1 MGNKTFNA
9 RIKNKRDTS
18 ANWVSKDPVLL
29 DGELIIVDTASGE
42 TRFKVGDGTSK
53 WSELNFI
60 GGDQAKNFVVTPNE
74 GESDIDAI
82 IRVVGAT
89 ELHSGDTAIVKHV
102 ITDDKI
108 SYTAYVYDSD
118 KWELLGDEGSYALK
132 TELNT
137 KVSKSGD
144 TFSGTLTYNGGT
156 TGSNPNN
163 IAIDIGQGNL
173 YNIDTID
180 GVNRIHLGECDSSG
194 SLNKY
199 AFLTTYT
206 DSDGAQH
213 LLTQQVVV
221 GDYVANISLGGI
233 GLPTQDDEAANKYYV
248 DNKVNAL
255 TAADVGAAT
264 IADIAT
270 EIGMLDVTEIGG
282 TGKYIQS
289 IQQTDGKISAT
300 AGTMPT
306 ALKNPNALTFTGAV
320 TGTYDGSAAK
330 TVNIPAAITVDEAL
344 SNTSTNPIQNKAVAN
359 AIVGEK
365 SDTGTSA
372 EIFNDY
378 AHNLASGNYSHAEGN
393 WTEASGNY
401 SHAQNDHTLA
411 SHDSQT
417 AMGKY
422 NSNKADTLLEVGN
435 GAGDG
440 ARSNAFEVY
449 DDGHAEVKTMGAT
462 DNSLTTKKYV
472 DARIPAATT
481 ANNGQFLRVVNGV
494 PTWVALNVAEEVLF

>member
-60 GGDQAKNFVVTPNE
+60 GGDEAKNFVVAPNE

-173 YNIDTID
+173 YNIDRIY
-180 GVNRIHLGECDSSG
+180 GVKAIQLGEYDSSG
-194 SLNKY
+194 SLNDS
-199 AFLTTYT
+199 ALLTTYT
-206 DSDGAQH
+206 NSEGKRYLFAQH
-213 LLTQQVVV
+213 CVV
-221 GDYVANISLGGI
+221 GGGVTDIALGGI
-233 GLPTQDDEAANKYYV
+233 GLPTGPSDAANK
-248 DNKVNAL
+248 A
-255 TAADVGAAT
+255 
-264 IADIAT
+264 
-270 EIGMLDVTEIGG
+270 
-282 TGKYIQS
+282 
-289 IQQTDGKISAT
+289 
-300 AGTMPT
+300 
-306 ALKNPNALTFTGAV
+306 
-320 TGTYDGSAAK
+320 
-330 TVNIPAAITVDEAL
+330 
-344 SNTSTNPIQNKAVAN
+344 
-359 AIVGEK
+359 
-365 SDTGTSA
+365 
-372 EIFNDY
+372 
-378 AHNLASGNYSHAEGN
+378 
-393 WTEASGNY
+393 
-401 SHAQNDHTLA
+401 
-411 SHDSQT
+411 
-417 AMGKY
+417 
-422 NSNKADTLLEVGN
+422 
-435 GAGDG
+435 
-440 ARSNAFEVY
+440 
-449 DDGHAEVKTMGAT
+449 
-462 DNSLTTKKYV
+462 YV
-472 DARIPAATT
+472 DAKVPNVTT

>member
-60 GGDQAKNFVVTPNE
+60 GGDEAKNFVVTPNE

-156 TGSNPNN
+156 TSSNPNN

-173 YNIDTID
+173 YNIARIH
-180 GVNRIHLGECDSSG
+180 GVNTIQLGEYDSSG
-194 SLNKY
+194 SLNDY
-199 AFLTTYT
+199 AGLTTYT
-206 DSDGAQH
+206 DDEGAMYLFVQRF
-213 LLTQQVVV
+213 VV
-221 GDYVANISLGGI
+221 GDYVADIPLRGI
-233 GLPTQDDEAANKYYV
+233 GRPTDSSDAANK
-248 DNKVNAL
+248 A
-255 TAADVGAAT
+255 
-264 IADIAT
+264 
-270 EIGMLDVTEIGG
+270 
-282 TGKYIQS
+282 
-289 IQQTDGKISAT
+289 
-300 AGTMPT
+300 
-306 ALKNPNALTFTGAV
+306 
-320 TGTYDGSAAK
+320 
-330 TVNIPAAITVDEAL
+330 
-344 SNTSTNPIQNKAVAN
+344 
-359 AIVGEK
+359 
-365 SDTGTSA
+365 
-372 EIFNDY
+372 
-378 AHNLASGNYSHAEGN
+378 
-393 WTEASGNY
+393 
-401 SHAQNDHTLA
+401 
-411 SHDSQT
+411 
-417 AMGKY
+417 
-422 NSNKADTLLEVGN
+422 
-435 GAGDG
+435 
-440 ARSNAFEVY
+440 
-449 DDGHAEVKTMGAT
+449 
-462 DNSLTTKKYV
+462 YV
-472 DARIPAATT
+472 DAKVPNVTT

-494 PTWVALNVAEEVLF
+494 PTWVALTVAEEVLF

>member
-18 ANWVSKDPVLL
+18 ANWASKDPVLL

-132 TELNT
+132 TELDT
-137 KVSKSGD
+137 KISKSGD

-156 TGSNPNN
+156 TGSNPKN
-163 IAIDIGQGNL
+163 IAIDIGKGNL
-173 YNIDTID
+173 YNIDTIY
-180 GVNRIHLGECDSSG
+180 GVNEIQLGECDSSG

-199 AFLTTYT
+199 AFLRMYT
-206 DSDGAQH
+206 DSEGTMH
-213 LLTQQVVV
+213 LFTQQAVV
-221 GDYVANISLGGI
+221 GEYVADIVLSGI
-233 GLPTQDDEAANKYYV
+233 GWPTEYNDAANK
-248 DNKVNAL
+248 A
-255 TAADVGAAT
+255 
-264 IADIAT
+264 
-270 EIGMLDVTEIGG
+270 
-282 TGKYIQS
+282 
-289 IQQTDGKISAT
+289 
-300 AGTMPT
+300 
-306 ALKNPNALTFTGAV
+306 
-320 TGTYDGSAAK
+320 
-330 TVNIPAAITVDEAL
+330 
-344 SNTSTNPIQNKAVAN
+344 
-359 AIVGEK
+359 
-365 SDTGTSA
+365 
-372 EIFNDY
+372 
-378 AHNLASGNYSHAEGN
+378 
-393 WTEASGNY
+393 
-401 SHAQNDHTLA
+401 
-411 SHDSQT
+411 
-417 AMGKY
+417 
-422 NSNKADTLLEVGN
+422 
-435 GAGDG
+435 
-440 ARSNAFEVY
+440 
-449 DDGHAEVKTMGAT
+449 
-462 DNSLTTKKYV
+462 YV
-472 DARIPAATT
+472 DAKVPNVTT

>member
-60 GGDQAKNFVVTPNE
+60 GGDEAKNFVVTPNE

-118 KWELLGDEGSYALK
+118 KWELLADEGSYALK

-137 KVSKSGD
+137 KISKSGD

-173 YNIDTID
+173 YNIGRIH
-180 GVNRIHLGECDSSG
+180 GVNAIQLGEYDSSG
-194 SLNKY
+194 SLNDF
-199 AFLTTYT
+199 ALLTTYT
-206 DSDGAQH
+206 NSEGTLHLLAQH
-213 LLTQQVVV
+213 CLV
-221 GDYVANISLGGI
+221 GEYVIDIVLSGI
-233 GLPTQDDEAANKYYV
+233 GLPKKGSDAANK
-248 DNKVNAL
+248 A
-255 TAADVGAAT
+255 
-264 IADIAT
+264 
-270 EIGMLDVTEIGG
+270 
-282 TGKYIQS
+282 
-289 IQQTDGKISAT
+289 
-300 AGTMPT
+300 
-306 ALKNPNALTFTGAV
+306 
-320 TGTYDGSAAK
+320 
-330 TVNIPAAITVDEAL
+330 
-344 SNTSTNPIQNKAVAN
+344 
-359 AIVGEK
+359 
-365 SDTGTSA
+365 
-372 EIFNDY
+372 
-378 AHNLASGNYSHAEGN
+378 
-393 WTEASGNY
+393 
-401 SHAQNDHTLA
+401 
-411 SHDSQT
+411 
-417 AMGKY
+417 
-422 NSNKADTLLEVGN
+422 
-435 GAGDG
+435 
-440 ARSNAFEVY
+440 
-449 DDGHAEVKTMGAT
+449 
-462 DNSLTTKKYV
+462 YV
-472 DARIPAATT
+472 DAKVPNVTT

-494 PTWVALNVAEEVLF
+494 PTWVALTVAEEVLF

>member
-173 YNIDTID
+173 YNINTIY
-180 GVNRIHLGECDSSG
+180 GVNAIQLGELDSSG
-194 SLNKY
+194 SLNNY
-199 AFLTTYT
+199 VFLRTYT
-206 DSDGAQH
+206 DGESTMHLFTQH
-213 LLTQQVVV
+213 CLVGEYVTNVVL
-221 GDYVANISLGGI
+221 SGI
-233 GLPTQDDEAANKYYV
+233 GLPTQSDDAANK
-248 DNKVNAL
+248 A
-255 TAADVGAAT
+255 
-264 IADIAT
+264 
-270 EIGMLDVTEIGG
+270 
-282 TGKYIQS
+282 
-289 IQQTDGKISAT
+289 
-300 AGTMPT
+300 
-306 ALKNPNALTFTGAV
+306 
-320 TGTYDGSAAK
+320 
-330 TVNIPAAITVDEAL
+330 
-344 SNTSTNPIQNKAVAN
+344 
-359 AIVGEK
+359 
-365 SDTGTSA
+365 
-372 EIFNDY
+372 
-378 AHNLASGNYSHAEGN
+378 
-393 WTEASGNY
+393 
-401 SHAQNDHTLA
+401 
-411 SHDSQT
+411 
-417 AMGKY
+417 
-422 NSNKADTLLEVGN
+422 
-435 GAGDG
+435 
-440 ARSNAFEVY
+440 
-449 DDGHAEVKTMGAT
+449 
-462 DNSLTTKKYV
+462 YV
-472 DARIPAATT
+472 DAKVPNVTT

>member
-156 TGSNPNN
+156 TGSNPKN
-163 IAIDIGQGNL
+163 IAINIGQGNL

-180 GVNRIHLGECDSSG
+180 GVNRIHLGEYDSSG
-194 SLNKY
+194 SLNDY
-199 AFLTTYT
+199 ALLTTYT
-206 DSDGAQH
+206 NSDGTLCLNAQH
-213 LLTQQVVV
+213 CVV
-221 GDYVANISLGGI
+221 GEYVADIVLSGI
-233 GLPTQDDEAANKYYV
+233 GRPTESSDAANK
-248 DNKVNAL
+248 A
-255 TAADVGAAT
+255 
-264 IADIAT
+264 
-270 EIGMLDVTEIGG
+270 
-282 TGKYIQS
+282 
-289 IQQTDGKISAT
+289 
-300 AGTMPT
+300 
-306 ALKNPNALTFTGAV
+306 
-320 TGTYDGSAAK
+320 
-330 TVNIPAAITVDEAL
+330 
-344 SNTSTNPIQNKAVAN
+344 
-359 AIVGEK
+359 
-365 SDTGTSA
+365 
-372 EIFNDY
+372 
-378 AHNLASGNYSHAEGN
+378 
-393 WTEASGNY
+393 
-401 SHAQNDHTLA
+401 
-411 SHDSQT
+411 
-417 AMGKY
+417 
-422 NSNKADTLLEVGN
+422 
-435 GAGDG
+435 
-440 ARSNAFEVY
+440 
-449 DDGHAEVKTMGAT
+449 
-462 DNSLTTKKYV
+462 YV
-472 DARIPAATT
+472 DAKVPNVTT
-481 ANNGQFLRVVNGV
+481 ANNGQFVRVVNGV

>member
-60 GGDQAKNFVVTPNE
+60 GGDEAKNFVVTPNE

-156 TGSNPNN
+156 TGSNPKN
-163 IAIDIGQGNL
+163 IAINIGQGNL

-206 DSDGAQH
+206 DSDGFQH
-213 LLTQQVVV
+213 LLTQQAVV
-221 GDYVANISLGGI
+221 GEYVADISLGGI
-233 GLPTQDDEAANKYYV
+233 GLPTQDNDAANK
-248 DNKVNAL
+248 A
-255 TAADVGAAT
+255 
-264 IADIAT
+264 
-270 EIGMLDVTEIGG
+270 
-282 TGKYIQS
+282 
-289 IQQTDGKISAT
+289 
-300 AGTMPT
+300 
-306 ALKNPNALTFTGAV
+306 
-320 TGTYDGSAAK
+320 
-330 TVNIPAAITVDEAL
+330 
-344 SNTSTNPIQNKAVAN
+344 
-359 AIVGEK
+359 
-365 SDTGTSA
+365 
-372 EIFNDY
+372 
-378 AHNLASGNYSHAEGN
+378 
-393 WTEASGNY
+393 
-401 SHAQNDHTLA
+401 
-411 SHDSQT
+411 
-417 AMGKY
+417 
-422 NSNKADTLLEVGN
+422 
-435 GAGDG
+435 
-440 ARSNAFEVY
+440 
-449 DDGHAEVKTMGAT
+449 
-462 DNSLTTKKYV
+462 YV
-472 DARIPAATT
+472 DAKVPNVTT

-494 PTWVALNVAEEVLF
+494 PTWVALNVAEEVQF